1 MIVFALSVY
10 FVVVCVAV
18 GLLVYPARRA
28 MAMAGCRR
36 SSARMR
42 QQLALLSSAVGAFVG
57 RRCGQGAR
65 LVRAQWQ
72 RLRQHPGRALLG
84 SIVVLAPTL
93 AAMMLAGPA
102 VFDFSDDVYLP
113 DRQIAALLQGEQ
125 LVPPLPLP
133 PTIFSTREVEQVRP
147 DVVNA
152 SRNWQQLDPEFA
164 QRLLLVIKIM
174 RERHGYE
181 VALIEGYRSPE
192 RQTELAA
199 QGGHVTQ
206 AAAYMSYHQYGLA
219 ADCAFV
225 RDGKLVISE
234 RDAWAARGYA
244 LYGEVAESVGLIW
257 GGRWRMRD
265 LGHIELRREGVIGS
279 RFS

>member
-10 FVVVCVAV
+10 FIVVCAAV
-18 GLLVYPARRA
+18 GLLVFPAQRA
-28 MAMAGCRR
+28 MALAGCRR
-36 SSARMR
+36 TTARAR
-42 QQLALLSSAVGAFVG
+42 QQLLRLTGAVGGFVG
-57 RRCGQGAR
+57 ARCEQGSR
-65 LVRAQWQ
+65 FVGAQWR
-72 RLRQHPGRALLG
+72 RLRKHPGFALFG

-93 AAMMLAGPA
+93 AVLLLAGPA
-102 VFDFSDDVYLP
+102 VFDFSDDAYLP
-113 DRQIAALLQGEQ
+113 DRQIAALLHGEQ
-125 LVPPLPLP
+125 LVPPHPLP
-133 PTIFSTREVEQVRP
+133 PAVFSTREVEQVRP
-147 DVVNA
+147 DVVDA

-164 QRLLLVIKIM
+164 QRLLRVIKIM

-199 QGGHVTQ
+199 LGGHVTQ
-206 AAAYMSYHQYGLA
+206 AAAYMSYHQFGLA
-219 ADCAFV
+219 ADCAFL
-225 RDGKLVISE
+225 RDGKLIISE

-244 LYGEVAESVGLIW
+244 LYGEVAESVGLTW